1 MQKNEFEKFGKYS
14 LCEKNGR
21 TDCDPPKGENENRS
35 FLAPAGSEYPAC
47 NKT

>member
-21 TDCDPPKGENENRS
+21 LSWKITLIMENNHDNFHDR
-35 FLAPAGSEYPAC
+35 G
-47 NKT
+47 K

>member
-21 TDCDPPKGENENRS
+21 PPQRLKK
-35 FLAPAGSEYPAC
+35 AA
-47 NKT
+47 